1 VEQARLQRQSDCSL
15 PAEAENLA
23 AFVQVRVN
31 KWLKDLER
39 MFYGSCES
47 YEKVSSTCTAEYPKG
62 VLHALCIY
70 APAVSVA
77 TTPKLVKL
85 QALKGQEDMT
95 DVLLRNVYGDD
106 TSKRHNA
113 ATLAQYVRRCAE
125 KAGVSMLQSAKL
137 R

>member
-1 VEQARLQRQSDCSL
+1 
-15 PAEAENLA
+15 
-23 AFVQVRVN
+23 
-31 KWLKDLER
+31 

-47 YEKVSSTCTAEYPKG
+47 YEKVG
-62 VLHALCIY
+62 RHALQSTPGCVARTVY

-106 TSKRHNA
+106 ASRRHNA
-113 ATLAQYVRRCAE
+113 AALAQYVRRCAE
-125 KAGVSMLQSAKL
+125 KAGVSMLQSAML